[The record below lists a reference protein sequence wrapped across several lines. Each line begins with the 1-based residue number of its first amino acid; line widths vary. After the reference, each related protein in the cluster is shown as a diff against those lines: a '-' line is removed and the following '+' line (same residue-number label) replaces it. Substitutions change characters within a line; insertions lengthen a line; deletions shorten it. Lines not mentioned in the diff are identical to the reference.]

1 MKYRA
6 FCGIFKKIKEK
17 ETVRMEQEEKWYN
30 PQKMLS
36 YNQFINLIIG
46 GRGIGKTFS
55 IKKHLLKKHLKTGK
69 QFIYLRRNKSELD
82 RIDKE
87 KFFTTEL
94 LRQCFE
100 GFEIIDMDASK
111 IHTKIIFKATNTG
124 RPENTMTISSTKII
138 LNGKMVCYLKSLSTW
153 VDLKGSEY
161 DEVDDILFDELLI
174 DTASRKYYLKNEVE
188 AFLNFLYSV
197 FRKRTGCHAYLL
209 SNATNF
215 NNPYFA
221 FLRFYETDERRFYNL
236 KNKRFLI
243 EFPPNN
249 PFETEEDQE
258 NPFYH
263 LIKGSKVYDSMVDN
277 EFQVINNQNI
287 RKITGEKRRLFSF
300 YLDGTFL
307 TCYHTIEGFIYV
319 AKGFDRNLSAYTIDL
334 TEVENGL
341 LYLER
346 TSPISRQLKRN
357 YLNNIIVYKDLETKN
372 KFMEVIEYVS

>member
-1 MKYRA
+1 MNN
-6 FCGIFKKIKEK
+6 
-17 ETVRMEQEEKWYN
+17 EERWYN

-36 YNQFINLIIG
+36 YNQMVNLIIG
-46 GRGIGKTFS
+46 GRGIGKTFA

-94 LRQCFE
+94 LKQCFE
-100 GFEIIDMDASK
+100 NFEIIDMDASK
-111 IHTKIIFKATNTG
+111 VQTKLIFKATNTD
-124 RPENTMTISSTKII
+124 RKENIMTISSTKII
-138 LNGKMVCYLKSLSTW
+138 LNGKIVCYMKSLSTW

-161 DEVDDILFDELLI
+161 DEVDDVLFDELLI
-174 DTASRKYYLKNEVE
+174 DTTSRKYYLKNEVG

-221 FLRFYETDERRFYNL
+221 FLKFYDTPEKRFYNI
-236 KNKRFLI
+236 KEKAFLI

-249 PFETEEDQE
+249 PFESEEEKE
-258 NPFYH
+258 NPFYK
-263 LIKGSKVYDSMVDN
+263 LIKGSSVYDSMVEN

-287 RKITGEKRRLFSF
+287 QKIKGEKKRLFSF

-307 TCYHTIEGFIYV
+307 TCYYTNTGFVYIT
-319 AKGFDRNLSAYTIDL
+319 KGFDRNLSAYTIELQD
-334 TEVENGL
+334 VENGL
-341 LYLER
+341 IFLER
-346 TSPISRQLKRN
+346 TSPIARQIRKN
-357 YLNNIIVYKDLETKN
+357 YLNNILVYSDLETKN
-372 KFMEVIEYVS
+372 KFMEVIEYVN

>member
-1 MKYRA
+1 
-6 FCGIFKKIKEK
+6 
-17 ETVRMEQEEKWYN
+17 MEEREKWYN

-36 YNQFINLIIG
+36 YNQFVNLIIG

-69 QFIYLRRNKSELD
+69 QFIYLRRNKTELE

-94 LRQCFE
+94 LEQCFE
-100 GFEIIDMDASK
+100 NFKILDMDASK
-111 IHTKIIFKATNTG
+111 VHTKIVFRATNTG
-124 RPENTMTISSTKII
+124 REENIMTISSTRII
-138 LNGKMVCYLKSLSTW
+138 LNGRIVCYLKPLSTW

-174 DTASRKYYLKNEVE
+174 DTASRKQYLKNEVE
-188 AFLNFLYSV
+188 AFLNFVYSV
-197 FRKRTGCHAYLL
+197 FRNRLNCHAYLL

-221 FLRFYETDERRFYNL
+221 FLRFYDKIEGKRFYNL
-236 KNKRFLI
+236 KSKKFLI

-249 PFETEEDQE
+249 PFESEKDQE

-263 LIKGSKVYDSMVDN
+263 LIKDSKVYDSMVKN
-277 EFQVINNQNI
+277 EFQIVNNQNI
-287 RKITGEKRRLFSF
+287 RKIEGEKRRLFSF
-300 YLDGTFL
+300 YIDGTFL

-319 AKGFDRNLSAYTIDL
+319 SKGFDRNLSAYTIDIAD
-334 TEVENGL
+334 VENGL
-341 LYLER
+341 LFLEKNN
-346 TSPISRQLKRN
+346 PISRQIKRN

-372 KFMEVIEYVS
+372 KFMEVITYVS

>member
-1 MKYRA
+1 ME
-6 FCGIFKKIKEK
+6 EK
-17 ETVRMEQEEKWYN
+17 EKWYN

-36 YNQFINLIIG
+36 YNQFVNLVIG

-69 QFIYLRRNKSELD
+69 QFIYLRRNKTELE

-94 LRQCFE
+94 LQQCFD
-100 GFEIIDMDASK
+100 GFKILDMDASK
-111 IHTKIIFKATNTG
+111 VHTKIVFRATNTD
-124 RPENTMTISSTKII
+124 REENAMTISSTRVI
-138 LNGKMVCYLKSLSTW
+138 LNGRIVCYLKPLSTW

-161 DEVDDILFDELLI
+161 DEVDDILFDEVLI
-174 DTASRKYYLKNEVE
+174 DTASRKQYLRNEVE
-188 AFLNFLYSV
+188 AFLNFIYSV
-197 FRKRTGCHAYLL
+197 FRKRLNCHAYLL

-221 FLRFYETDERRFYNL
+221 FLKFYEENDGRRFYNL
-236 KNKRFLI
+236 KSKKFLI

-263 LIKGSKVYDSMVDN
+263 LIKDSKVYDSMVNN
-277 EFQVINNQNI
+277 EFQIVNNQNI
-287 RKITGEKRRLFSF
+287 RKIDGEKRRLFSF
-300 YLDGTFL
+300 YIDGTFL
-307 TCYHTIEGFIYV
+307 TCYHSEEGFIYV
-319 AKGFDRNLSAYTIDL
+319 AKGFDRNLSAYTIDIA
-334 TEVENGL
+334 EVENGL
-341 LYLER
+341 VFLEKNN
-346 TSPISRQLKRN
+346 PISRQIKRN

-372 KFMEVIEYVS
+372 KFMEVITYVS